1 MDTWRKVKSF
11 FTKYFTVMNEISP
24 LMKSLENIESSVHDI
39 NTKILLEMRI
49 INDELERQK
58 SIVETMAET
67 VPDMFW
73 IKDLE
78 GRYLYANIAIRTD
91 LLCEANPIG
100 MNDVEIATNAKSKY
114 GKDEHTFGEKCFNSD
129 LIVKKSLKKQRFLE
143 SGKVRGK
150 MLYLEVFK
158 RPLFSNGKL
167 IGICGIGRDLTPYV
181 EAYRNN
187 NNCNTCGVDI
197 FKQFEYGEDQ
207 N

>member
-1 MDTWRKVKSF
+1 MRIWHNIKCL
-11 FTKYFTVMNEISP
+11 FTKYCTLVNEISP
-24 LMKSLENIESSVHDI
+24 LIKSLENIENSVHSI
-39 NTKILLEMRI
+39 NTKIAMEMRF
-49 INDELERQK
+49 INNELERHK

-78 GRYLYANIAIRTD
+78 GRYLYANIAIRTE
-91 LLCEANPIG
+91 LLCESNPIG
-100 MNDVEIATNAKSKY
+100 MNDIELATNAKAKY
-114 GKDEHTFGEKCFNSD
+114 GETEHTFGEKCLNSD
-129 LIVKKSLKKQRFLE
+129 LIVQKTLEKQRFLE

-158 RPLFSNGKL
+158 RPLFSNGQL
-167 IGICGIGRDLTPYV
+167 IGICGIGRDMTPYV
-181 EAYRNN
+181 EAYRKS
-187 NNCNTCGVDI
+187 NCNGCGVDI

>member
-1 MDTWRKVKSF
+1 MSIWHKIKCF
-11 FTKYFTVMNEISP
+11 FTKYCTLVNEISP
-24 LMKSLENIESSVHDI
+24 LIKSLENIESSVQSI
-39 NTKILLEMRI
+39 NTKIALEMRV
-49 INDELERQK
+49 INAELERHK

-78 GRYLYANIAIRTD
+78 GKYLYANIAIRTD
-91 LLCEANPIG
+91 LLCESNPIG
-100 MNDVEIATNAKSKY
+100 MTDVELAKNAKAKY
-114 GKDEHTFGEKCFNSD
+114 GDTEHTFGDKCFNSD
-129 LIVKKSLKKQRFLE
+129 LIVQNTLEKQRFLE

-158 RPLFSNGKL
+158 RPLFSNGHL
-167 IGICGIGRDLTPYV
+167 IGICGIGRDMTPYI
-181 EAYRNN
+181 EAYRKS
-187 NNCNTCGVDI
+187 NCNSCGVDI